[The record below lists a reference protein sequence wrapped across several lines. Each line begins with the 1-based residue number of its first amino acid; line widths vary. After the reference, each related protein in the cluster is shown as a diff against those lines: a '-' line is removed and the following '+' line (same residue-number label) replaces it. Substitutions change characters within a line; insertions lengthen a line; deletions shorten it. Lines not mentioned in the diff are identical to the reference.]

1 MEIVSFSNKYLKD
14 IIDIEKESF
23 KRPWTGDMF
32 ISSAT
37 NEAITFKAAVEN
49 GETAGFC
56 IFWIVG
62 GETEIL
68 NIAIAPKFRRKKFA
82 QKLLEY
88 IIESSHKQGSSAIF
102 LEVRE
107 SNEPAINLYLSNGFE
122 KIGIRKKYYIDE
134 DAIVLRKSLE

>member
-23 KRPWTGDMF
+23 ERPWTRDMF

-88 IIESSHKQGSSAIF
+88 IIESSRKQGSSSIF